1 MQHPDSLVRDSASR
15 WVFATDVALRVVGNN
30 VHPRVNSA
38 SVNPNH
44 IALARWESISESH
57 TIREGLLYS
66 HASNDSLGFD

>member
-1 MQHPDSLVRDSASR
+1 MQYPDSLVRDSASR

-44 IALARWESISESH
+44 VALARWESISESH